1 MPVSSVAKRTA
12 MRWPARLFI
21 EEYLTWTANAAL
33 GMRFTNCRAAFG
45 LWLYSPAYY
54 LLDIG
59 SDKYVQLALRRK
71 MLKYVHSV
79 KTIRNQLRIQG

>member
-1 MPVSSVAKRTA
+1 

-21 EEYLTWTANAAL
+21 EEFLAWTANAAL

-45 LWLYSPAYY
+45 LWLNSPVYD
-54 LLDIG
+54 LLDTG
-59 SDKYVQLALRRK
+59 SDKYVQLALRRR

-79 KTIRNQLRIQG
+79 KSIRNQLRIQG

>member
-12 MRWPARLFI
+12 MRWPAGLFI
-21 EEYLTWTANAAL
+21 GEYLTWTANAAL

-45 LWLYSPAYY
+45 FWLNSPAYY
-54 LLDIG
+54 LLDTG
-59 SDKYVQLALRRK
+59 SEWYVLLALPRK

-79 KTIRNQLRIQG
+79 KTIRNQL